1 MILLLSKGYLD
12 KVREYYVMEINR
24 SHNLNSKIQQY
35 SKLGGKCLENIIEE
49 FKKLYTGAVSDVMDK
64 IGVRVYM
71 DAEIRPL
78 IPDKVICGTAVTVRA
93 VPACKVSPPTY
104 MFETVNKAKKGD
116 VIVIDTNGHKNL
128 AIWGELMSTASMVRE
143 VEATVIDGGT
153 RDVLRIRKLGYQV
166 YSRTI
171 VCGGPR
177 GRLEIVEND
186 IPISCGGIA
195 VRPGDI
201 IFGDFDGVV
210 VIPKEMA
217 GEILEKSKSYAQ
229 IEEKVAKDLQAGMD
243 VFHSFRWKK

>member
-1 MILLLSKGYLD
+1 MDS
-12 KVREYYVMEINR
+12 
-24 SHNLNSKIQQY
+24 
-35 SKLGGKCLENIIEE
+35 IIEE

-64 IGVRVYM
+64 MGVRGYM

-78 IPDKVICGTAVTVRA
+78 LPDKVICGTAVTVRA
-93 VPACKVSPPTY
+93 VPAYKVSPPTY
-104 MFETVNKAKKGD
+104 MFEAVNKARKGD
-116 VIVIDTNGHKNL
+116 VIVIDTDGHRNL
-128 AIWGELMSTASMVRE
+128 AMWGELMSTASMVRG
-143 VEATVIDGGT
+143 VEATVIDGGA
-153 RDVLRIRKLGYQV
+153 RDVLKIRELGYQV

-177 GRLEIVEND
+177 GRLETVENNV
-186 IPISCGGIA
+186 PVSCGGIT

-217 GEILEKSKSYAQ
+217 GEILERSKNYAQ
-229 IEEKVAKDLQAGMD
+229 VEEKVAKDLQAGMD